1 MWYPA
6 SHPSHR
12 MSLGASS
19 PSPQTSHAV
28 VSASPIPSPPPRGAE
43 VCSGGSD
50 RGGIGARDRSE
61 EGSEEAGSD
70 ESDESS
76 LAFTIRKSESES
88 SSPTP
93 PSSSEGSD
101 IGSSSV
107 CIARSRVVGH
117 RTRGGRRRTASGAS
131 RGRSTPPGEARRM
144 GCQDRSEGASF
155 SFSLSSRI
163 ARDVLRTEPRGD
175 PRSRRAGRGDACA
188 RACPPAAPPD
198 ARGRTARHSARPTPR
213 EDRGACARARG
224 FLNPLDETMF

>member
-131 RGRSTPPGEARRM
+131 RDVRPLPARRDEW
-144 GCQDRSEGASF
+144 GAKIDRRVPRFRFRCRLGSRETCFERSPGATPV
-155 SFSLSSRI
+155 RV
-163 ARDVLRTEPRGD
+163 AR
-175 PRSRRAGRGDACA
+175 ARGDACA

-213 EDRGACARARG
+213 EDRGRVHGREG

>member
-70 ESDESS
+70 ESDESY
-76 LAFTIRKSESES
+76 EDPEND
-88 SSPTP
+88 PTEDGP
-93 PSSSEGSD
+93 
-101 IGSSSV
+101 V
-107 CIARSRVVGH
+107 R
-117 RTRGGRRRTASGAS
+117 
-131 RGRSTPPGEARRM
+131 
-144 GCQDRSEGASF
+144 
-155 SFSLSSRI
+155 LSSHY
-163 ARDVLRTEPRGD
+163 DC
-175 PRSRRAGRGDACA
+175 SHFC
-188 RACPPAAPPD
+188 C
-198 ARGRTARHSARPTPR
+198 
-213 EDRGACARARG
+213 
-224 FLNPLDETMF
+224 